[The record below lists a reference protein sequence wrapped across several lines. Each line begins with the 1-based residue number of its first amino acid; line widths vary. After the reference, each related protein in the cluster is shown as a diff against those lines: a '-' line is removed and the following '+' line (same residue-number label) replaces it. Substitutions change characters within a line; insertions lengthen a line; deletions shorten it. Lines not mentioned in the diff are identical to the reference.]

1 MKNLKHVFFDL
12 DHTLWDFEKN
22 SSEALMELYHE
33 LRLSDEIHDP
43 KQFIAVYQEINAKYW
58 HLYNHGKVSK
68 TEVRNGRF
76 LDTLNLFKVRNSE
89 KKAVELG
96 NEYVKRS
103 PHKKHVFPHAHE
115 TLAYLNDKYALHII
129 TNGFLEVQHTK
140 LNNCNLSDYFDLI
153 LCTEEVGVNKPHPLV
168 FETALKKTDAFAE
181 ESVMIGDNP
190 ETDIKGAKNCG
201 LHTILFN
208 PENREHDVE
217 TAEIKALNELLDL
230 L

>member
-22 SSEALMELYHE
+22 SSEALLELYHE
-33 LRLSDEIHDP
+33 LRLSEDIADVQ
-43 KQFIAVYQEINAKYW
+43 KFIQTYQEINARYW

-68 TEVRNGRF
+68 EQVRTGRF
-76 LDTLNLFKVRNSE
+76 LDTLNTFKVRNSDN
-89 KKAVELG
+89 KAIELG
-96 NEYVKRS
+96 NEYVLRS
-103 PHKKHVFPHAHE
+103 PQKKHIFPFAHE
-115 TLAYLNDKYALHII
+115 ALTYLNEKYALHII

-140 LNNCNLSDYFDLI
+140 LNNCNLSEYFDLI

-168 FETALKKTDAFAE
+168 FETALQKTAAFAE

-201 LHTILFN
+201 FHTILFN
-208 PENREHDVE
+208 PENREHDLD
-217 TAEIKALNELLDL
+217 TAEIKALNELLHL